1 MEVALFPLDIGHAF
15 AVSVVTLDEDVL
27 PAFLRWL
34 GCVKDS
40 FPAPRR
46 RDDGEVDLLEDKE
59 AVGEVLLFRLLLEVD
74 GLPFRLSGIIN
85 PKRDTINPE
94 APAVREGDK
103 KAKARLGL

>member
-1 MEVALFPLDIGHAF
+1 MDVEVALFPLDIGHAF

-59 AVGEVLLFRLLLEVD
+59 AVGEELLTLPLEVVGLLFRI
-74 GLPFRLSGIIN
+74 SGIIN
-85 PKRDTINPE
+85 PNSDTMNPE
-94 APAVREGDK
+94 VPAVREGD
-103 KAKARLGL
+103 